1 MTKLNID
8 RPDVFMFHD
17 ENKTNTVI
25 MDMENGQYCQMY
37 DSGKKVFGLVADQ
50 LTALLD
56 LIDEGVVENWQEIT
70 EVH

>member
-17 ENKTNTVI
+17 ENDTII
-25 MDMENGQYCQMY
+25 MDMDNGQYCQVY
-37 DSGKKVFGLVADQ
+37 DKGKKVFGLIDEQ

-56 LIDEGVVENWQEIT
+56 LIDEGAVENWQEIT

>member
-8 RPDVFMFHD
+8 RPDVFIYHD
-17 ENKTNTVI
+17 GENSTII
-25 MDMENGQYCQMY
+25 MDMENGQYCQLY
-37 DSGKKVFGLVADQ
+37 DPSKKVFGLVEEQ

-56 LIDEGVVENWQEIT
+56 LIDEEVIDRWQEIT